1 MHRINLGASDEGASR
16 YSGAITGFPDRV
28 FRSQDGDA
36 VRARVGEMFC
46 DHTMALVNARAEL
59 DTRIAHLRCGRG
71 VSITE
76 MQYGADVLIDA
87 GRLESFYLV
96 QIPLEGKARVTLGG
110 REEVFLPGS
119 ASVENPVEPM
129 EMFWSRDCRK
139 VVLRYERA
147 LFERFVEIYLGKPLR
162 DAVRFAPRLELTSAG
177 GQVLVDHL
185 RSALGVLQREALP
198 GQSLPPLFETHLE
211 TTLMGALLFLQPHN
225 YSADFMGGSS
235 GSDTGAVRRV
245 RDYLEAKAH
254 EPVDMIA
261 LAEIA
266 GIPVRTLY
274 HQFQR
279 VHGVSPMQM
288 LRTIRLDRVRREL
301 LAGSPSANVTS
312 VALAW
317 GFDHL
322 GRFAASYRER
332 FGETPRE
339 TLQRRRSGLT

>member
-1 MHRINLGASDEGASR
+1 MHRINLGAFDEGASH
-16 YSGAITGFPDRV
+16 YSGALGGYPDQV
-28 FRSQDGDA
+28 FRSHDGDA
-36 VRARVGEMFC
+36 VRARVGQMFC

-87 GRLESFYLV
+87 GRLENFYLV
-96 QIPLEGKARVTLGG
+96 QIPLEGRARVTLGG

-129 EMFWSRDCRK
+129 DMFWSRDCRK

-185 RSALGVLQREALP
+185 RSALGVLRRDELR

-225 YSADFMGGSS
+225 YSADFAGGS
-235 GSDTGAVRRV
+235 GYDTGPVRRV

-254 EPVDMIA
+254 EPIDMVA

-301 LAGSPSANVTS
+301 LAGGSGVNVTN

-339 TLQRRRSGLT
+339 TLQRCRTGVS